1 MHRRP
6 VVIEWS
12 AAAAGLIELSPQPTL
27 LVDSCGIILLASSTF
42 ASLVGWPAEELSW
55 KPMLD
60 LFAPAERAL
69 PKWLR
74 DCGDGPTVANQHLM
88 TRQGD
93 ALELTMRVAPVEQSS
108 SRCFVVT
115 VESAGPVPKKAAED
129 FGWDYY
135 VATDAPNFGRLLDP
149 DGQPRAAVSYCYTTF
164 HSRTEPCQDCPLLRV
179 AEPWPRRTIRAT
191 GGENYEVATGH
202 DALPVWVSVR
212 YVSKATL
219 SAIHDARVAR
229 LSQRA
234 DLSERER
241 AVLEFLLAGAS
252 LQQIAASLRLS
263 LRTVKF
269 HQTNVLTK
277 LGADSRTD
285 LLRLLA

>member
-1 MHRRP
+1 M
-6 VVIEWS
+6 V
-12 AAAAGLIELSPQPTL
+12 
-27 LVDSCGIILLASSTF
+27 
-42 ASLVGWPAEELSW
+42 
-55 KPMLD
+55 
-60 LFAPAERAL
+60 
-69 PKWLR
+69 
-74 DCGDGPTVANQHLM
+74 
-88 TRQGD
+88 
-93 ALELTMRVAPVEQSS
+93 PVEGAST
-108 SRCFVVT
+108 RCYVVT
-115 VESAGPVPKKAAED
+115 VESAGPIPKKAPED

-135 VATDAPNFGRLLDP
+135 VASDAPNFGRLLDP
-149 DGQPRAAVSYCYTTF
+149 DGKPRAAVSYCYTTF
-164 HSRTEPCQDCPLLRV
+164 HSRTEPCQDCPLLRA

-191 GGENYEVATGH
+191 GGENYEVATAH
-202 DALPVWVSVR
+202 DSQPVWVSVR

-277 LGADSRTD
+277 LGADSRAD
-285 LLRLLA
+285 LLRLLN

>member
-1 MHRRP
+1 
-6 VVIEWS
+6 
-12 AAAAGLIELSPQPTL
+12 
-27 LVDSCGIILLASSTF
+27 
-42 ASLVGWPAEELSW
+42 
-55 KPMLD
+55 MLD
-60 LFAPAERAL
+60 LFAPTEKVL

-74 DCGDGPTVANQHLM
+74 GGADGPTLAKQHLM

-93 ALELTMRVAPVEQSS
+93 ALELTLRVIPLEQAGG
-108 SRCFVVT
+108 RYYVLT
-115 VESAGPVPKKAAED
+115 VESAGPVPKKALED

-135 VATDAPNFGRLLDP
+135 VASDAPNFGRLLDP
-149 DGQPRAAVSYCYTTF
+149 DGKPRAAVSYCYTTF

-179 AEPWPRRTIRAT
+179 AEPWPRRAIRAT
-191 GGENYEVATGH
+191 GGENYEVATAH
-202 DALPVWVSVR
+202 DSQPVWVSVR

-252 LQQIAASLRLS
+252 LQQIAALLRLS